1 MNKLS
6 NVVWRWASVLCFLL
20 FSSFLTLAQEG
31 DTLIVSPDG
40 PYSSIDAAL
49 ADAQTGDTI
58 EVHGGTYTYTD
69 EPLLIDK
76 SVLVIGI
83 DDPVID
89 GDGKGTVVV
98 ITAPDALF
106 QGFIVRNSGDVMHR
120 EDSGIVIQADN
131 VTVAENRVEEVLFG
145 IYFANANNGIARDN
159 IVRGYDLD
167 IAKRGDSIRV
177 WFSSNVQLLGND
189 IGTTRDLL
197 IWYADDIT
205 ISNNNIHDSRYG
217 LHFMY
222 SSNATIVDNTFYGN
236 HVGTYLMHSQGLA
249 MHNNLL
255 AYNYGPSGYGL
266 ALKDMDEVEANG
278 NVFVGNRT
286 GIYLDNSPSL
296 YEGYNTFADN
306 VFAYNDIGVL
316 ALPAV
321 ERNIFFRN
329 VFLDNLQQ
337 ASTRGPGDLMGNTWT
352 YDGAGNYWSDYAG
365 YDAGGD
371 GIGDIAYRI
380 EKLFDS
386 LMDSYPTLRFF
397 IYSPASQALDFAG
410 SAFPSLRP
418 RPKLI
423 DEAPLLEYSLPPL
436 ALTSAKG
443 ISWPFLLVSLVALLA
458 GFSALFGSLR
468 TLRPHRRKH
477 TSQPAQAGI

>member
-1 MNKLS
+1 MNKPPS
-6 NVVWRWASVLCFLL
+6 AVWRWVSVLCFLL

-40 PYSSIDAAL
+40 PYPSIEAAL
-49 ADAQTGDTI
+49 ADAQSGDTI

-69 EPLLIDK
+69 EPLYIDK
-76 SVLVIGI
+76 SVSVIGI
-83 DDPVID
+83 DNPVLD
-89 GDGKGTVVV
+89 GGGEGTIVV
-98 ITAPDALF
+98 ITAPDTLF
-106 QGFIVRNSGDVMHR
+106 QGFTVRNSGDVMHR

-131 VTVAENRVEEVLFG
+131 VTVAENRVENVLFG
-145 IYFANANNGIARDN
+145 IYFANANTGLARDN

-167 IAKRGDSIRV
+167 IAMRGDSIRV
-177 WFSSNVQLLGND
+177 WFSNDVTLIGND

-197 IWYADDIT
+197 IWYADGIT
-205 ISNNNIHDSRYG
+205 IINNNIHDSRYG

-222 SSNATIVDNTFYGN
+222 SSNATIEDNTFYGN
-236 HVGTYLMHSQGLA
+236 HVGLYLMYSQGLA

-266 ALKDMDEVEANG
+266 ALKDMDAVEASG
-278 NVFVGNRT
+278 NVFVGNRA
-286 GIYLDNSPSL
+286 GLYIDNSPSL
-296 YEGYNTFADN
+296 YEGHNMFNDN

-321 ERNIFFRN
+321 ERNIFTNN

-337 ASTRGPGDLMGNTWT
+337 ASTRGRGDLLGNIWT
-352 YDGAGNYWSDYAG
+352 HEGVGNYWSDYAG
-365 YDAGGD
+365 YDADGD
-371 GIGDIAYRI
+371 GLGDMTYRI

-386 LMDSYPTLRFF
+386 LTDSYPALRFF

-418 RPKLI
+418 QPKLI
-423 DEAPLLEYSLPPL
+423 DEAPLLRYNLPPV
-436 ALTSAKG
+436 ALTPSEG
-443 ISWPFLLVSLVALLA
+443 ISWPFLAVGLVALLA
-458 GFSALFGSLR
+458 GLGVLYGALR
-468 TLRPHRRKH
+468 TLQPHRRKG
-477 TSQPAQAGI
+477 TPQPAQAGI